1 MKFITRKNSI
11 ARKMLIIVLIALTL
25 IFAVLPNYK
34 VYAEPEKITTE
45 DLPDESRVIGSLLK
59 QILELIDGL
68 GDIIMG
74 LLNKFM
80 LGTDDLTSAMLSQ
93 DEGKDNIDNKKSWL
107 HTDKEADFEYGV
119 GTVNSDYNIPNFLYS
134 PEAIFSNNIAALDV
148 NFLNPNEYSAVSG
161 DKSAKEAA
169 KSGAGEDGLRKT
181 IANWYIS
188 FRNIAIV
195 GLLSV
200 LIYLGIRIVISSTAI
215 DKAKYKEMIQNWVV
229 ALCLVFFIHF
239 IMSGL
244 LMITDKVNNLFN
256 NTANEGITVLVDDG
270 NLTFNTNLIGF
281 IRFNAQSKSAYNAA
295 AYTLLYLVLIIYT
308 VMFTIMYFKRF
319 LYMAFLTMI
328 APLVEL
334 TYPID
339 KAGDGKAQA
348 FNMWFKEYV
357 MHLILQPVHLI
368 LYITLVS
375 SAMNLVKNNLIYG
388 LVAIGFL
395 IPAEKLIKKMFGLDG
410 AQTTSGFGSFAGG
423 ALAMQGLNKLA
434 SAVGGG
440 KSSKELSGKGG
451 DSSES
456 ENPNNNKI
464 RTQNRDFAQSFAGGS
479 NDDEDQGRLPNGNND
494 NGSDE
499 ALDKYKSEGFGQN
512 AEGEYFN
519 PWTDEY
525 DKNYDPTKDSNY
537 NSMLNQ
543 EKNMQDKEKTD
554 ALPNSNVNK
563 KWRRKLAKNLTI
575 KKAKKIGKKV
585 YKGAKIGA
593 RAAGSVGGAMVGLAA
608 GAATGDLSKAI
619 TYAGAGALAGSTIGK
634 AAGELPEKGIQAGIN
649 GIRSIR
655 NGVDEYQY
663 EKDKA
668 QYGIAEAS
676 KLAQIRQN
684 ERAKTEFLNDEKEKE
699 KYEQMAGRISN
710 AANKDIKAEDLMN
723 LAFDYKKAG
732 ITDEK
737 QIENGLTME
746 AKHSGEGN
754 IHENMLDI
762 VNMTNQYGKDYVLD
776 DKKRASMQ
784 DTIKANVS
792 GEKNQDKVWN
802 LYTETLGLDANKLGS
817 KYKMQR
823 SNKQTTSNGQTGNN
837 QGSNQGESSK

>member
-34 VYAEPEKITTE
+34 VYAEPEKVE
-45 DLPDESRVIGSLLK
+45 AKDLPDESFVIGSLLK
-59 QILELIDGL
+59 QIIQLIDGV
-68 GDIIMG
+68 GDIMMG
-74 LLNKFM
+74 VLNKFM
-80 LGTDDLTSAMLSQ
+80 LGADGFTSAMLP
-93 DEGKDNIDNKKSWL
+93 KDNANINNKDSWL
-107 HTDKEADFEYGV
+107 YAGDKEPDFEYGD
-119 GTVNSDYNIPNFLYS
+119 GTIDTSELWPGQTYSIPNFLYS

-148 NFLNPNEYSAVSG
+148 NFLNPNKYTAVSS
-161 DKSAKEAA
+161 DQSAKDAA
-169 KSGAGEDGLRKT
+169 KSGAGEDGLRQT
-181 IANWYIS
+181 ISNWYIS

-200 LIYLGIRIVISSTAI
+200 LIYLGIRIVISSTAV

-229 ALCLVFFIHF
+229 ALCLVFFMHF

-244 LMITDKVNNLFN
+244 LMITDKVNDLFDS
-256 NTANEGITVLVDDG
+256 TANEGITVLVDAD
-270 NLTFNTNLIGF
+270 NIKFNTNLIGF
-281 IRFNAQSKSAYNAA
+281 IRFNAQSKSTYNAA
-295 AYTLLYLVLIIYT
+295 AYSLLYLVLIIYT
-308 VMFTIMYFKRF
+308 VMFTVMYFKRF

-328 APLVEL
+328 APLVAL

-434 SAVGGG
+434 SAVGKG
-440 KSSKELSGKGG
+440 KSSKGLPGRGG
-451 DSSES
+451 DTSDS

-464 RTQNRDFAQSFAGGS
+464 RTQSRDFAQSFS
-479 NDDEDQGRLPNGNND
+479 SDEDRNQQNPRALNGTQDDDRQRMEDDRQVWQDMANDPNETEQNKADAQREVDQIDQSLGDRRQDGENATNEQ
-494 NGSDE
+494 SQ
-499 ALDKYKSEGFGQN
+499 AL
-512 AEGEYFN
+512 
-519 PWTDEY
+519 
-525 DKNYDPTKDSNY
+525 
-537 NSMLNQ
+537 NSQ
-543 EKNMQDKEKTD
+543 KH
-554 ALPNSNVNK
+554 
-563 KWRRKLAKNLTI
+563 WRRKLAKNLAI
-575 KKAKKIGKKV
+575 KGFKKGKKV
-585 YKGAKIGA
+585 AYKGAKIGT
-593 RAAGSVGGAMVGLAA
+593 RVAASAGGALVGLAA
-608 GAATGDLSKAI
+608 GAATGDVSKAI
-619 TYAGAGALAGSTIGK
+619 TYAGAGALAGNVIGK
-634 AAGELPEKGIQAGIN
+634 SASELPEKGLQAGVN
-649 GIRSIR
+649 GIKSIK
-655 NGVDEYQY
+655 NASDQYQY

-676 KLAQIRQN
+676 ERARIRQN
-684 ERAKTEFLNDEKEKE
+684 ERAKKEFLNNKAEQE
-699 KYEQMAGRISN
+699 KYEQMAGRISKSTGKEVN
-710 AANKDIKAEDLMN
+710 AKDLMN
-723 LAFDYKKAG
+723 SAFDYKAAG

-737 QIENGLTME
+737 QIESGLAME
-746 AKHSGEGN
+746 AKHSGDRN

-762 VNMTNQYGKDYVLD
+762 VSMTNQYGKDYVLD

-784 DTIKANVS
+784 DTIRASVKD
-792 GEKNQDKVWN
+792 EKNQEKVWN
-802 LYTETLGLDANKLGS
+802 LYTQTLGLDNLGS
-817 KYKMQR
+817 KYKMQK
-823 SNKQTTSNGQTGNN
+823 KQ
-837 QGSNQGESSK
+837 